1 MPRELVEGER
11 TRYQALLERNK
22 PSQTIEEIMRIVQ
35 EARRLAP
42 IPQTPEKEPMLS
54 MDADDSDS
62 DVDTVDVETSDDF
75 LDLNFYDA

>member
-22 PSQTIEEIMRIVQ
+22 PSQTIEEIMPIVQ

>member
-1 MPRELVEGER
+1 MEGER